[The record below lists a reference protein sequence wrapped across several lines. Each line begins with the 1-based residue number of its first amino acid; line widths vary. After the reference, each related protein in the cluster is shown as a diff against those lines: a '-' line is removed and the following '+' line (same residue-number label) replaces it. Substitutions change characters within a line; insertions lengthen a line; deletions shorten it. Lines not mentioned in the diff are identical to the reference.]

1 MTARYFA
8 AITLFNL
15 IGWGVL
21 PAQHTLEGYRAPVT
35 TFVFESENDTLSIAT
50 IIRQHTGLFYSTE
63 SLGTAN
69 QGHAYWFRLDF
80 REALQKFPDQDT
92 LFLITGLLDRAEVF
106 YGQEALQSRQL
117 DYTGKGLTYPRNEL
131 TSVTVPIAV
140 NALLEDRY
148 VFIKILYNRGS
159 PNLKGF
165 GFYYNTPL
173 AEYVHQNFV
182 RPSFI
187 KNQIPI
193 FILIG
198 IASLLLIFNLLL
210 FRTNKE
216 RQYLYYSAFLL
227 FQVMYYSRSSPVVSQ
242 FLFGEHYSLK
252 FLLTEIAQVGA
263 NVSYVL
269 FVKHFLETRK
279 NLPLLNKV
287 LNGVAIGLGLFILV
301 DTVLLV
307 NNPFFLYQSHLMY
320 AQRYIMGAFAIVG
333 VVYLLIKAKGNL
345 RFFIIGGTTC
355 YAGGALATM
364 FLLELNYMLLGS
376 ALENIIFALGLS
388 YKIKAINR
396 EKLTLEQEA
405 NQVRLSALRAQ
416 MNPHFIFNSLN
427 SIQHLI
433 SKNDKASA
441 LKYLTKFSTLLR
453 QILESSLHVN
463 IPIKDEIELLR
474 IYIELEL
481 LRFDHAFHY
490 SIDVDDKLD
499 VYNLEVPILLL
510 QPYVE
515 NAIGHGLL
523 PKQEGRKELT
533 ISFADHD
540 TFVKC
545 VIHDTGIGRLAAM
558 ERRQNSKN
566 ARPSRGMEL
575 TRQRIRLISKEFS
588 LDELLTIEDSSE
600 GTTVTIKIPK
610 N

>member
-8 AITLFNL
+8 AIALLN
-15 IGWGVL
+15 IVGWRVL
-21 PAQHTLEGYRAPVT
+21 HAQYTLEGYREPVA

-50 IIRQHTGLFYSTE
+50 IIRQHTRLFYSTE
-63 SLGTAN
+63 SLGKAN

-80 REALQKFPDQDT
+80 NETLQKFPNQDT
-92 LFLITGLLDRAEVF
+92 LFLITGLPDRAELF
-106 YGQEALQSRQL
+106 YGQEATLSLQL
-117 DYTGKGLTYPRNEL
+117 DYTGKGFEYLRNER
-131 TSVTVPIAV
+131 TTATVPIAV
-140 NALLEDRY
+140 NALEESRY
-148 VFIKILYNRGS
+148 VFIKIIFNRGA
-159 PNLKGF
+159 PNLRSYS
-165 GFYYNTPL
+165 FYYNTPL
-173 AEYVHQNFV
+173 GEYVHQNFV
-182 RPSFI
+182 RPSSI

-242 FLFGEHYSLK
+242 FLYGEYYFLK
-252 FLLTEIAQVGA
+252 FLFSEIAQVGA

-301 DTVLLV
+301 DAILLV

-333 VVYLLIKAKGNL
+333 VIYLFAKAKGNL

-388 YKIKAINR
+388 YKIRAINR

-453 QILESSLHVN
+453 QILESSINVN

-481 LRFDHAFHY
+481 LRFDHAFQY
-490 SIDVDDKLD
+490 RIDVDDKLD

-523 PKQEGRKELT
+523 PKQGGRKELT

-540 TFVKC
+540 TFVTC
-545 VIHDTGIGRLAAM
+545 VIQDTGIGRLAAI
-558 ERRQNSKN
+558 ERKQNSKN
-566 ARPSRGMEL
+566 NRPSRGMDL
-575 TRQRIRLISKEFS
+575 TRQRIRLINKELN

-600 GTTVTIKIPK
+600 GTTVIIKIPK